1 MKGIF
6 EPIVKPIVQIKVEG
20 NKQWHDYCHE
30 NLTSEQMESL
40 LKLKSSGFYSEHNS
54 VSSQN
59 SSIYSKGN
67 VSAGYL

>member
-1 MKGIF
+1 MF

-54 VSSQN
+54 ASS
-59 SSIYSKGN
+59 
-67 VSAGYL
+67 